1 MNPKTI
7 LGHCDNAQLWGQS
20 PSDDPDVDISA
31 AYQSA
36 LAVRE
41 LRMAR
46 GEIPR
51 GFKIG
56 FTNRSI
62 WSRYKVFAPI
72 WGAVYDSTLSFCDGQ
87 GVISLDK
94 FCQPRIEPEA
104 VFGMKTRPVPDASL
118 AELFNAIE
126 WVAPGFEIVQ
136 SHLAD
141 WKFKAADTIADGGL
155 HAHLLVGR
163 RVAIGSLASGASEL
177 NALLAST
184 RVSLM
189 KGEQCM
195 EEGCGANV
203 LDSPLMALQ
212 YFLRELRQC
221 PGAPDLGPGD
231 VVTTGTWTDAW
242 PVRAGERWTGAF
254 GGPLSPLEV
263 AFQSGC

>member
-7 LGHCDNAQLWGQS
+7 LSHCDNAQLWEQS
-20 PSDDPDVDISA
+20 PSDDAGFDIAA
-31 AYQSA
+31 AYQNA

-46 GEIPR
+46 GEVPR

-62 WSRYKVFAPI
+62 WSRYQVFAPI
-72 WGAVYDSTLSFCDGQ
+72 WGTVYDSTLSFCDGQ
-87 GVISLDK
+87 GVIALNQ
-94 FCQPRIEPEA
+94 FCQPRIEPET
-104 VFGMKTRPVPDASL
+104 VFGMKTKPVSDASL
-118 AELFNAIE
+118 DELFHAIE

-136 SHLAD
+136 SHLVD

-163 RVAIGSLASGASEL
+163 RVPIGSLASSASEL
-177 NALLAST
+177 HALLAST

-189 KGEQCM
+189 NGEQCM

-212 YFLRELRQC
+212 HFLKELRQC
-221 PGAPDLGPGD
+221 PGAPDLRTGD

-254 GGPLSPLEV
+254 GAPLSPLDV